1 MAAAG
6 KSGSKKSSDW
16 RPDLRDAYDAEPGDL
31 GPSKTQVKQAMH
43 ELQDLGL
50 ALLELPPSQ
59 LAALEMEDRLR
70 NALVELQRLTSREAI
85 RRQAQFIGKM
95 LREAE
100 VEPYRAAIHA
110 YRHGQNKVLQDAEV
124 WRTRLLDDDDVVTE
138 WAAEFPET
146 NLQQLR
152 SLIRTTRREQ
162 ARLQESQQDKE
173 EPVPKGRLYRELFQ
187 KVRIALQQRFEQQ
200 SVV

>member
-1 MAAAG
+1 MA
-6 KSGSKKSSDW
+6 SGTKKGSDW
-16 RPDLRDAYDAEPGDL
+16 RPDLRGAFDEPEQDY

-70 NALVELQRLTSREAI
+70 NALVELQRLSSREAI
-85 RRQAQFIGKM
+85 RRQSQFIGKM
-95 LREAE
+95 LREADA
-100 VEPYRAAIHA
+100 EPYRAAIHA
-110 YRHGQNKVLQDAEV
+110 YRHGQNKVLQEAELWRSQLLADDAAI
-124 WRTRLLDDDDVVTE
+124 TRWT
-138 WAAEFPET
+138 AMFPDT

-152 SLIRTTRREQ
+152 SLIRNVRREQ
-162 ARLQESQQDKE
+162 TRLQQSSTEDE
-173 EPVPKGRLYRELFQ
+173 VPAPKGRLYRELFQ

-200 SVV
+200 SLV

>member
-1 MAAAG
+1 MA
-6 KSGSKKSSDW
+6 SNIKKGSDW
-16 RPDLRDAYDAEPGDL
+16 RPDLRDSFEDDEDY

-85 RRQAQFIGKM
+85 RRQSQFIGKM
-95 LREAE
+95 LREADP
-100 VEPYRAAIHA
+100 EPYRAAIHA
-110 YRHGQNKVLQDAEV
+110 YRHGQNKVLQEAEV
-124 WRTRLLDDDDVVTE
+124 WRTKLLADDEAVTD
-138 WAAEFPET
+138 WAQLFPES

-152 SLIRTTRREQ
+152 SLIRNARREQ
-162 ARLQESQQDKE
+162 TRLQESAQPVDGE
-173 EPVPKGRLYRELFQ
+173 EVAPPKGRLYRELFQ
-187 KVRIALQQRFEQQ
+187 KLRVALQQRFEQQ
-200 SVV
+200 TAG